1 MQKRRLYLLLIGV
14 GLVGALLAGMFRSR
28 EPEYG
33 GKRLS
38 EWVDIYA
45 VTHLIAG
52 WGSENREAV
61 AAIRQLGTNAVPH
74 LLKWIRYEVPPWK
87 TTFDGI
93 ADRAPWRLKPA
104 WMFSDKR
111 VRLAEHAAWVFEVLG
126 PDGEGAI
133 PKLTQLLDESGSFDC
148 ERRAITALLS
158 IGAAGRGPVLT
169 VITNNRANRELALCA
184 LRSIGMSETDAGPG
198 IPSLPRLLRDS
209 DWNMRS
215 FATNALLKIDPV
227 ALERAAR

>member
-133 PKLTQLLDESGSFDC
+133 PKLTLLLDESGTFDC
-148 ERRAITALLS
+148 ERSAISASLI
-158 IGAAGRGPVLT
+158 IGVSA
-169 VITNNRANRELALCA
+169 
-184 LRSIGMSETDAGPG
+184 
-198 IPSLPRLLRDS
+198 
-209 DWNMRS
+209 
-215 FATNALLKIDPV
+215 K
-227 ALERAAR
+227 